1 MKRFF
6 DFIFSFILILLLLL
20 PMLLVAALV
29 RFTSKGSIIYWSDR
43 VGKNNVIFKMP
54 KFRSMYI
61 DSPTMAT
68 HLLENSQELFSPVG
82 SFLRL
87 TSLDETP
94 QLFSILKGDMSLVG
108 PRPALF
114 NQKDLIALRTEKG
127 VDQILPG
134 ITGWAQINGRDELSI
149 FDKVALDLEYL
160 KRRTLWFDLKIIWK
174 TIIKVVQ
181 RDGVSH

>member
-82 SFLRL
+82 SF
-87 TSLDETP
+87 
-94 QLFSILKGDMSLVG
+94 F
-108 PRPALF
+108 
-114 NQKDLIALRTEKG
+114 
-127 VDQILPG
+127 
-134 ITGWAQINGRDELSI
+134 
-149 FDKVALDLEYL
+149 
-160 KRRTLWFDLKIIWK
+160 K
-174 TIIKVVQ
+174 TNKP
-181 RDGVSH
+181 